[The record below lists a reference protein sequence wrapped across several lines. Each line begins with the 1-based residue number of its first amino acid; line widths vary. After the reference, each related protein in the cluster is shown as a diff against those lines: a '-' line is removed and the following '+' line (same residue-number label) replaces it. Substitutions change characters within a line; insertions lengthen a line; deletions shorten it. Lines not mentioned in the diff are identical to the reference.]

1 MKRLWPVVLLMV
13 GDEILSWLALLLLA
27 VIAIAIFIEASEEER
42 RDRYVS

>member
-1 MKRLWPVVLLMV
+1 MKRLWPVVFLMF

-27 VIAIAIFIEASEEER
+27 VIAIAIFVEASEEER

>member
-1 MKRLWPVVLLMV
+1 MKRLWPVVLLMF

-27 VIAIAIFIEASEEER
+27 VIAIAIFAEASEEER